1 MDIVVVVG
9 LLGLESLVQS
19 LIILKILWMT
29 RNHCCT
35 KGSELGKT
43 ETVVDKENTKELTVR
58 LWAPI
63 ENAKVQVRSMRE
75 MKDYLERHIVKF
87 GSLYV
92 HSFKIDVPNR
102 TVWLRYHDGESLK
115 KVFFGYIY
123 DVAYNIQR
131 GFYEQSTPDQK

>member
-9 LLGLESLVQS
+9 LLSIAILVQS
-19 LIILKILWMT
+19 FIILMIVKSMKNSASI
-29 RNHCCT
+29 
-35 KGSELGKT
+35 KEAKQDKT
-43 ETVVDKENTKELTVR
+43 EAVVDKENTKELTVR
-58 LWAPI
+58 LWTPM
-63 ENAKVQVRSMRE
+63 EDAKVQVRSMRE

-123 DVAYNIQR
+123 DVAHNIQR
-131 GFYEQSTPDQK
+131 GFYEQSTTDQG